1 MQEKERYF
9 TEYQGFDVILPR
21 HMEVDKPYVWLKRKG
36 SNQYSVAMN
45 TDKVLGVCQRLDYL
59 LDNLQ
64 KELNR
69 HNNKLRALLK
79 QQNQA
84 RSDIALGNMYDE
96 EVKVLADKL
105 KEIDEKLKE
114 GKAI

>member
-1 MQEKERYF
+1 
-9 TEYQGFDVILPR
+9 
-21 HMEVDKPYVWLKRKG
+21 
-36 SNQYSVAMN
+36 MN
-45 TDKVLGVCQRLDYL
+45 TDKILGVCQRLDYL

-69 HNNKLRALLK
+69 HNDGLRELLK

-84 RSDIALGNMYDE
+84 KSDINLGNIYDE

-105 KEIDEKLKE
+105 KEIDKKLKE
-114 GKAI
+114 GKAV

>member
-1 MQEKERYF
+1 M
-9 TEYQGFDVILPR
+9 
-21 HMEVDKPYVWLKRKG
+21 
-36 SNQYSVAMN
+36 
-45 TDKVLGVCQRLDYL
+45 DYL

-64 KELNR
+64 KEMNR
-69 HNNKLRALLK
+69 HNNKMRALLK